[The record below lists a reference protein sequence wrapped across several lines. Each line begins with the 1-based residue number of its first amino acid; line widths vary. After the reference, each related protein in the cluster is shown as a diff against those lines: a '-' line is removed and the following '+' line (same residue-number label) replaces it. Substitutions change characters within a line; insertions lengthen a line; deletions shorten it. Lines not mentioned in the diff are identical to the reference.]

1 MTTYS
6 TANSLSPMMFRR
18 DREAG
23 ARNARFRS
31 RSCDNALD
39 DVPKEDFKKLRAKA
53 QTQTTPL
60 PESWLDYSDIA
71 LVKSVAPVVACLLP
85 PISMDFVCSALLAVG
100 ATPLITDGEEAG
112 GPEPSPGRQWASRA
126 LVAEPC
132 GVQWRPLPF
141 LSSRRVCLLS
151 CRLFCVWVLVL
162 GVTLLG
168 AC

>member
-6 TANSLSPMMFRR
+6 AANSLSPMMFRR

-39 DVPKEDFKKLRAKA
+39 DLPKEDLKRLRAK
-53 QTQTTPL
+53 TPTTSL
-60 PESWLDYSDIA
+60 PENWLDYSDIA

-100 ATPLITDGEEAG
+100 ATPLITDGESRAG
-112 GPEPSPGRQWASRA
+112 HGVTRQRASRA
-126 LVAEPC
+126 LVAE
-132 GVQWRPLPF
+132 L
-141 LSSRRVCLLS
+141 
-151 CRLFCVWVLVL
+151 
-162 GVTLLG
+162 
-168 AC
+168 